1 MKKECEIVQDL
12 IFGYC
17 DGTLNPASKE
27 LVEKHLVKCEECK
40 KVYEEIK
47 KDKKI
52 DDDDKI
58 EIDYL
63 KRVNKKLKRKKIM
76 IVISSICIVLLVV
89 LHIIAFISYYHDQ
102 TTMEI
107 FMKENIS
114 EEEIENIRNQ
124 IKNQAEDVKIKY
136 VSPEEQLEKM
146 KQRFKENQDLLAGY
160 EGENNIF
167 PPEFIIKTKSVQD
180 REKIEKSLV
189 NVEGIQKIQSSS
201 INNPYLALASDFMTW
216 YIDIRGPVSN
226 GE

>member
-17 DGTLNPASKE
+17 DGTLNSASKE

-40 KVYEEIK
+40 RVYEEIK
-47 KDKKI
+47 KDKKM

-63 KRVNKKLKRKKIM
+63 KRVNKKLKRKKIL

-89 LHIIAFISYYHDQ
+89 LHIVAFICYYHDH
-102 TTMEI
+102 TTIEI
-107 FMKENIS
+107 FMNKEIL

-124 IKNQAEDVKIKY
+124 IEKQSEDVEITY

-146 KQRFKENQDLLAGY
+146 KQRFKDNQELLVGY

-167 PPEFIIKTKSVQD
+167 SPSFIIKTKTIQD
-180 REKIEKSLV
+180 MEKIEESLET
-189 NVEGIQKIQSSS
+189 VEGIKKISSTS
-201 INNPYLALASDFMTW
+201 
-216 YIDIRGPVSN
+216 SN
-226 GE
+226 LYESLIMNVFTILYN

>member
-47 KDKKI
+47 KDKKM

-63 KRVNKKLKRKKIM
+63 KRVNKKLKRKKFL
-76 IVISSICIVLLVV
+76 IVIFSICIVLLVV
-89 LHIIAFISYYHDQ
+89 LHIIAFICYYHDH
-102 TTMEI
+102 TTIEI
-107 FMKENIS
+107 FMNKDIS
-114 EEEIENIRNQ
+114 EEQMTNIQNQ
-124 IKNQAEDVKIKY
+124 IKNQTENVEITY

-146 KQRFKENQDLLAGY
+146 KERFEDNQDLLAGY
-160 EGENNIF
+160 EGKNNIF
-167 PPEFIIKTKSVQD
+167 SPSFIIKTKTIQD
-180 REKIEKSLV
+180 MEKIEESLET
-189 NVEGIQKIQSSS
+189 VEGIKKISSTS
-201 INNPYLALASDFMTW
+201 
-216 YIDIRGPVSN
+216 SN
-226 GE
+226 LYESLIMNIFTVLYN

>member
-17 DGTLNPASKE
+17 DGTLNLASKE

-47 KDKKI
+47 KDKKM

-63 KRVNKKLKRKKIM
+63 KRVNKKLKIKKFL
-76 IVISSICIVLLVV
+76 IVIFSICIVLLVV
-89 LHIIAFISYYHDQ
+89 LHIVAFICYYHDH
-102 TTMEI
+102 TTIEI
-107 FMKENIS
+107 FMSKDIS
-114 EEEIENIRNQ
+114 EEQMTNIQNQ
-124 IKNQAEDVKIKY
+124 IKNQTENVEITY

-146 KQRFKENQDLLAGY
+146 KQRFKDNQDLLAGY

-167 PPEFIIKTKSVQD
+167 PAEFIIKTKTIQD
-180 REKIEKSLV
+180 MEKIEEGLA
-189 NVEGIQKIQSSS
+189 NIEGIEKIISSS
-201 INNPYLALASDFMTW
+201 ISNPYMALVNDFMIW
-216 YIDIRGPVSN
+216 YTN
-226 GE
+226 LH

>member
-17 DGTLNPASKE
+17 DGILNPASKE

-52 DDDDKI
+52 DDADDKI

-63 KRVNKKLKRKKIM
+63 KRVNKKLKRKKII
-76 IVISSICIVLLVV
+76 IVISSIFIILLVI

-102 TTMEI
+102 TTIEI
-107 FMKENIS
+107 FMNKDIS
-114 EEEIENIRNQ
+114 EEQMANIQNQ
-124 IKNQAEDVKIKY
+124 IKNQAEDVEITY
-136 VSPEEQLEKM
+136 VSPEEKLEEM
-146 KQRFKENQDLLAGY
+146 KQRFKDNQDLLVGY

-167 PPEFIIKTKSVQD
+167 PAEFIIKTKTIQD
-180 REKIEKSLV
+180 MEKIEEGLA
-189 NVEGIQKIQSSS
+189 NIEGIEKIISSS
-201 INNPYLALASDFMTW
+201 ISNPYMALVNDFMIW
-216 YIDIRGPVSN
+216 YTN
-226 GE
+226 LH

>member
-12 IFGYC
+12 TFGYC

-47 KDKKI
+47 KDKKM
-52 DDDDKI
+52 DDDKI

-63 KRVNKKLKRKKIM
+63 KRVNKKLKRKKII
-76 IVISSICIVLLVV
+76 IVISSVFIILLVI

-107 FMKENIS
+107 FMNKDIS
-114 EEEIENIRNQ
+114 EEQMTNIQNQ
-124 IKNQAEDVKIKY
+124 IKNQAEDVEITY
-136 VSPEEQLEKM
+136 VSPEEKLEEM

-167 PPEFIIKTKSVQD
+167 PAEFIIKTKSVQD
-180 REKIEKSLV
+180 IEKIEKSLV

-201 INNPYLALASDFMTW
+201 INNPYISLASDFMIW
-216 YIDIRGPVSN
+216 YTN
-226 GE
+226 LH

>member
-17 DGTLNPASKE
+17 DGTLNLTSKE

-47 KDKKI
+47 KDKKM

-63 KRVNKKLKRKKIM
+63 KRVNKKLKRKKFL
-76 IVISSICIVLLVV
+76 IVIFSICIVLLVV
-89 LHIIAFISYYHDQ
+89 LHIVAFICYYHDH
-102 TTMEI
+102 TTIEI
-107 FMKENIS
+107 FMNKEIS

-124 IKNQAEDVKIKY
+124 IEKQSEDVEITY

-146 KQRFKENQDLLAGY
+146 KERFKENQDLLAGY
-160 EGENNIF
+160 NAENNIF
-167 PPEFIIKTKSVQD
+167 TPSFIIKTKTIQD
-180 REKIEKSLV
+180 MEKIEESLET
-189 NVEGIQKIQSSS
+189 VEGIKKISSTS
-201 INNPYLALASDFMTW
+201 
-216 YIDIRGPVSN
+216 SN
-226 GE
+226 LYESLIMNIFTILYN

>member
-63 KRVNKKLKRKKIM
+63 KRVNKKLKRKKFL
-76 IVISSICIVLLVV
+76 IVIFSICIVLLVV
-89 LHIIAFISYYHDQ
+89 LHIIAFICYYHDH
-102 TTMEI
+102 TTIEI
-107 FMKENIS
+107 FMNKDISKEQMTNIQ
-114 EEEIENIRNQ
+114 NQ
-124 IKNQAEDVKIKY
+124 IKNQTENVEITY

-146 KQRFKENQDLLAGY
+146 KERFEDNQDLLAGH

-167 PPEFIIKTKSVQD
+167 SPSFIIKTKTIQD
-180 REKIEKSLV
+180 MEKIEESLET
-189 NVEGIQKIQSSS
+189 VEGIKKISSTS
-201 INNPYLALASDFMTW
+201 
-216 YIDIRGPVSN
+216 SN
-226 GE
+226 LYESLIMNIFTVLYN

>member
-27 LVEKHLVKCEECK
+27 MVEKHLVKCEECK

-52 DDDDKI
+52 EDDDKI

-63 KRVNKKLKRKKIM
+63 KRVNKKLKRKKIL

-89 LHIIAFISYYHDQ
+89 LHIVAFVCYYHDQ
-102 TTMEI
+102 TTIEI
-107 FMKENIS
+107 FMNKDIS
-114 EEEIENIRNQ
+114 EEQMTNIQNQ
-124 IKNQAEDVKIKY
+124 IKNQTEDVEITY

-146 KQRFKENQDLLAGY
+146 KQRFKDNQELLVGY

-167 PPEFIIKTKSVQD
+167 SPSFIIKTKTIQD
-180 REKIEKSLV
+180 MEKIEESLET
-189 NVEGIQKIQSSS
+189 VEGIKKISSTS
-201 INNPYLALASDFMTW
+201 
-216 YIDIRGPVSN
+216 SN
-226 GE
+226 LYESLIMNIFTILYN

>member
-12 IFGYC
+12 TFGYC

-47 KDKKI
+47 KDKKM

-63 KRVNKKLKRKKIM
+63 KRINKKLKRKKIM

-89 LHIIAFISYYHDQ
+89 LHIVAFICYYHDH
-102 TTMEI
+102 TTIEI
-107 FMKENIS
+107 FMNKKIS
-114 EEEIENIRNQ
+114 EEQMTNIQNQ
-124 IKNQAEDVKIKY
+124 IKNQIENVEITY

-146 KQRFKENQDLLAGY
+146 KERFKENQDLLAGY
-160 EGENNIF
+160 NAENNIF
-167 PPEFIIKTKSVQD
+167 TPSFIIKTKTIQD
-180 REKIEKSLV
+180 MEKIEKSLED
-189 NVEGIQKIQSSS
+189 VEGIKLISSTS
-201 INNPYLALASDFMTW
+201 
-216 YIDIRGPVSN
+216 SN
-226 GE
+226 LYESLIMNIFTVLYN

>member
-12 IFGYC
+12 TFGYC

-47 KDKKI
+47 KDKKM

-63 KRVNKKLKRKKIM
+63 KRINKKLKRKKIM

-89 LHIIAFISYYHDQ
+89 LHIVAFICYYHDH
-102 TTMEI
+102 TTIEI
-107 FMKENIS
+107 FMNKKIS
-114 EEEIENIRNQ
+114 EEQMTNIQNQ
-124 IKNQAEDVKIKY
+124 IKNQIENVEITY

-146 KQRFKENQDLLAGY
+146 KERFKENQDLLAGY
-160 EGENNIF
+160 NAENNIF
-167 PPEFIIKTKSVQD
+167 TPSFIIKTKTIQD
-180 REKIEKSLV
+180 MEKIEESLET
-189 NVEGIQKIQSSS
+189 VEGIKKISSTS
-201 INNPYLALASDFMTW
+201 
-216 YIDIRGPVSN
+216 SN
-226 GE
+226 LYESLIMNIFTVLYN

>member
-17 DGTLNPASKE
+17 DGTLNLASKE

-40 KVYEEIK
+40 RVYEEIK
-47 KDKKI
+47 KDKKM
-52 DDDDKI
+52 DDDKI

-89 LHIIAFISYYHDQ
+89 LHIIAFICYYHDH
-102 TTMEI
+102 TTIEI
-107 FMKENIS
+107 FMNKEIS

-124 IKNQAEDVKIKY
+124 IEKQSEDVEITY

-146 KQRFKENQDLLAGY
+146 KERFKENQDLLAGY
-160 EGENNIF
+160 NAENNIF
-167 PPEFIIKTKSVQD
+167 TPSFIIKTKTIQD
-180 REKIEKSLV
+180 MEKIEESLET
-189 NVEGIQKIQSSS
+189 VEGIKKISSTS
-201 INNPYLALASDFMTW
+201 
-216 YIDIRGPVSN
+216 SN
-226 GE
+226 LYESLIMNIFTVLYN

>member
-17 DGTLNPASKE
+17 DGTLNSASKE

-47 KDKKI
+47 KDKKM

-89 LHIIAFISYYHDQ
+89 LHIIAFICYYHDH
-102 TTMEI
+102 TTIEI
-107 FMKENIS
+107 FMNKDIS
-114 EEEIENIRNQ
+114 EEQMTNIQNQ
-124 IKNQAEDVKIKY
+124 IKNQTENVEITY

-146 KQRFKENQDLLAGY
+146 KERFKENQDLLAGY
-160 EGENNIF
+160 NAENNIF
-167 PPEFIIKTKSVQD
+167 MPSFIIKTKTIQD
-180 REKIEKSLV
+180 MEKIEESLET
-189 NVEGIQKIQSSS
+189 VEGIKKISSTS
-201 INNPYLALASDFMTW
+201 
-216 YIDIRGPVSN
+216 SN
-226 GE
+226 LYESLIMNIFTILYN

>member
-17 DGTLNPASKE
+17 DGTLNLASKE

-47 KDKKI
+47 KDKKM

-63 KRVNKKLKRKKIM
+63 KRVNKKLKRKKII
-76 IVISSICIVLLVV
+76 IVISSIFIILLVI
-89 LHIIAFISYYHDQ
+89 LHVIAFISYYHDH
-102 TTMEI
+102 TTIEI
-107 FMKENIS
+107 FMSKDIS
-114 EEEIENIRNQ
+114 EEQMTNIQNQ
-124 IKNQAEDVKIKY
+124 IKNQTENVEITY

-146 KQRFKENQDLLAGY
+146 KQRFKDNQDLLAGY

-167 PPEFIIKTKSVQD
+167 TPSFVIKTKTIQD
-180 REKIEKSLV
+180 MEKIK
-189 NVEGIQKIQSSS
+189 
-201 INNPYLALASDFMTW
+201 
-216 YIDIRGPVSN
+216 YIDIKK
-226 GE
+226 

>member
-40 KVYEEIK
+40 KAYEEIK
-47 KDKKI
+47 KDKQV
-52 DDDDKI
+52 DYNDKI

-76 IVISSICIVLLVV
+76 IAIFSVLIILLVI

-124 IKNQAEDVKIKY
+124 IENQFKDAEITY
-136 VSPEEQLEKM
+136 ISPEEKLEEM
-146 KQRFKENQDLLAGY
+146 KEKFKENAYLLDGY

-167 PPEFIIKTKSVQD
+167 PAEFIIKTKSVQD
-180 REKIEKSLV
+180 IEKIEESLV
-189 NVEGIQKIQSSS
+189 NIEEIQKIQSGSS
-201 INNPYLALASDFMTW
+201 NNPYMALLSDCMEW
-216 YIDIRGPVSN
+216 YIDMRGPVSN
-226 GE
+226 GK

>member
-17 DGTLNPASKE
+17 DGILNPASKE

-47 KDKKI
+47 KEKKL

-76 IVISSICIVLLVV
+76 IVIFSICIVLLVV
-89 LHIIAFISYYHDQ
+89 LHIFAFICYYHDH
-102 TTMEI
+102 TTIEI
-107 FMKENIS
+107 FMNKDIS
-114 EEEIENIRNQ
+114 EDQMTNIQNQIENQ
-124 IKNQAEDVKIKY
+124 SEDVEITY

-146 KQRFKENQDLLAGY
+146 KQKFKDNQDLLAGY
-160 EGENNIF
+160 NAENNIF
-167 PPEFIIKTKSVQD
+167 MPSFIIKTKTIQD
-180 REKIEKSLV
+180 MEKIEESLET
-189 NVEGIQKIQSSS
+189 VEGIKKISS
-201 INNPYLALASDFMTW
+201 TT
-216 YIDIRGPVSN
+216 SN
-226 GE
+226 LYESLIMNIFTVLYN

>member
-47 KDKKI
+47 KDKKM

-63 KRVNKKLKRKKIM
+63 KRVNKKLKRKKFL
-76 IVISSICIVLLVV
+76 IVIFSICIVLLVV
-89 LHIIAFISYYHDQ
+89 LHIVAFICYYHDH
-102 TTMEI
+102 TTIEI
-107 FMKENIS
+107 SMNKDIS
-114 EEEIENIRNQ
+114 EEQMTNIQNQ
-124 IKNQAEDVKIKY
+124 IKNQTENVEITY

-146 KQRFKENQDLLAGY
+146 KERFKENQDLLAGY
-160 EGENNIF
+160 NAENNIF
-167 PPEFIIKTKSVQD
+167 MPSFIIKTKTIQD
-180 REKIEKSLV
+180 MEKIEESLET
-189 NVEGIQKIQSSS
+189 VEGIKKISSTS
-201 INNPYLALASDFMTW
+201 
-216 YIDIRGPVSN
+216 SN
-226 GE
+226 LYESLIMNIFTILYN

>member
-17 DGTLNPASKE
+17 DGTLNLASKE

-47 KDKKI
+47 KDKKM

-63 KRVNKKLKRKKIM
+63 KRVNKKLKRKKFL
-76 IVISSICIVLLVV
+76 IVIFSICIVLLVV
-89 LHIIAFISYYHDQ
+89 LHIIAFICYYHDH
-102 TTMEI
+102 TTIEI
-107 FMKENIS
+107 FMNKDIS
-114 EEEIENIRNQ
+114 EEQMTNIQNQ
-124 IKNQAEDVKIKY
+124 IKNQTENVEITY

-146 KQRFKENQDLLAGY
+146 KERFEDNQDLLAAY

-167 PPEFIIKTKSVQD
+167 SPSFIIKTKTIQD
-180 REKIEKSLV
+180 MEKIEESLET
-189 NVEGIQKIQSSS
+189 VEGIKKISSTS
-201 INNPYLALASDFMTW
+201 
-216 YIDIRGPVSN
+216 SN
-226 GE
+226 LYESLIMNIFTVLYN

>member
-17 DGTLNPASKE
+17 DGTLNSASKE

-47 KDKKI
+47 KDKKM

-89 LHIIAFISYYHDQ
+89 LHIIAFICYYHDH
-102 TTMEI
+102 TTIEI
-107 FMKENIS
+107 FMNKDIS
-114 EEEIENIRNQ
+114 EEGIENIRNQ
-124 IKNQAEDVKIKY
+124 IENQSEDVQITY
-136 VSPEEQLEKM
+136 VSPEENLEKM
-146 KQRFKENQDLLAGY
+146 KERFKENQDLLARY
-160 EGENNIF
+160 NAENNIF
-167 PPEFIIKTKSVQD
+167 TPSFIIKTKTIQD
-180 REKIEKSLV
+180 MEKIEKSLED
-189 NVEGIQKIQSSS
+189 VEGIKLISSTS
-201 INNPYLALASDFMTW
+201 
-216 YIDIRGPVSN
+216 SN
-226 GE
+226 LYESLIMNIFTVLYN

>member
-63 KRVNKKLKRKKIM
+63 KRVNKKLKRKKFL
-76 IVISSICIVLLVV
+76 IVIFSICIVLLVV
-89 LHIIAFISYYHDQ
+89 LHIVAFICYYHDH
-102 TTMEI
+102 TTIEI
-107 FMKENIS
+107 FMNKDIS
-114 EEEIENIRNQ
+114 EEQMTNIQNQ
-124 IKNQAEDVKIKY
+124 IKNQTENIEITY
-136 VSPEEQLEKM
+136 VSPEEQLEKI
-146 KQRFKENQDLLAGY
+146 KERFKENQDLLAGY
-160 EGENNIF
+160 NAENNIF
-167 PPEFIIKTKSVQD
+167 TPSFIIKTKTIQD
-180 REKIEKSLV
+180 MEKIEESLET
-189 NVEGIQKIQSSS
+189 VEGIKKISS
-201 INNPYLALASDFMTW
+201 TT
-216 YIDIRGPVSN
+216 SN
-226 GE
+226 LYESLIMNIFTVLYNGH

>member
-17 DGTLNPASKE
+17 DGTLNSASKE

-40 KVYEEIK
+40 RVYEEIK
-47 KDKKI
+47 KDKKM
-52 DDDDKI
+52 DDDKI

-89 LHIIAFISYYHDQ
+89 LHIIAFICYYHDH
-102 TTMEI
+102 TTIEI
-107 FMKENIS
+107 FMNKEIS

-124 IKNQAEDVKIKY
+124 IEKQSEDVEITY

-146 KQRFKENQDLLAGY
+146 KERFKENQDLLAGY
-160 EGENNIF
+160 NAENNIF
-167 PPEFIIKTKSVQD
+167 TPSFIIKTKTIQD
-180 REKIEKSLV
+180 MEKIEESLET
-189 NVEGIQKIQSSS
+189 VEGIKKISSTS
-201 INNPYLALASDFMTW
+201 
-216 YIDIRGPVSN
+216 SN
-226 GE
+226 LYESLIMNVFTILYN

>member
-17 DGTLNPASKE
+17 DGTLNLASKE

-40 KVYEEIK
+40 KAYEEIK
-47 KDKKI
+47 KDKKM
-52 DDDDKI
+52 DDDKI

-89 LHIIAFISYYHDQ
+89 LHIIAFICYYHDH
-102 TTMEI
+102 TTIEI
-107 FMKENIS
+107 FMNKEIS

-124 IKNQAEDVKIKY
+124 IEKQSEDVEITY

-146 KQRFKENQDLLAGY
+146 KERFKENQDLLAGY
-160 EGENNIF
+160 NAENNIF
-167 PPEFIIKTKSVQD
+167 TPSFIIKTKTIQD
-180 REKIEKSLV
+180 MEKIEESLET
-189 NVEGIQKIQSSS
+189 VEGIKKISSTS
-201 INNPYLALASDFMTW
+201 
-216 YIDIRGPVSN
+216 SN
-226 GE
+226 LYESLIMNIFTVLYN

>member
-52 DDDDKI
+52 DDADDKI

-63 KRVNKKLKRKKIM
+63 KRVNKKLKRKKFL
-76 IVISSICIVLLVV
+76 IVIFSICIVLLVV
-89 LHIIAFISYYHDQ
+89 LHIVAFICYYHDH
-102 TTMEI
+102 TTIEI
-107 FMKENIS
+107 FMNKDIS
-114 EEEIENIRNQ
+114 EEQMTNIQNQ
-124 IKNQAEDVKIKY
+124 IKNQTENVEITY
-136 VSPEEQLEKM
+136 VSPEEKLEEM
-146 KQRFKENQDLLAGY
+146 KQRFKDNQDLLAGY

-167 PPEFIIKTKSVQD
+167 PAEFIIKTKSVQD
-180 REKIEKSLV
+180 IEKIEKSLV

-201 INNPYLALASDFMTW
+201 INNPYIALASDFMIW
-216 YIDIRGPVSN
+216 YTN
-226 GE
+226 LH

>member
-17 DGTLNPASKE
+17 DGTLNLASKE

-47 KDKKI
+47 KDKKM

-63 KRVNKKLKRKKIM
+63 KRVNKKLKRKKII
-76 IVISSICIVLLVV
+76 IVISSVFIILLVI

-107 FMKENIS
+107 FMNKDIS
-114 EEEIENIRNQ
+114 EEQMTNIQNQ
-124 IKNQAEDVKIKY
+124 IKNQAEDVEITY
-136 VSPEEQLEKM
+136 VSPEEKLEEM
-146 KQRFKENQDLLAGY
+146 KQRFKDNQDLLAGY

-167 PPEFIIKTKSVQD
+167 PAEFIIKTKSVQD
-180 REKIEKSLV
+180 IEKIEKSLV

-201 INNPYLALASDFMTW
+201 INNPYIALASDFMIW
-216 YIDIRGPVSN
+216 YTN
-226 GE
+226 LH

>member
-40 KVYEEIK
+40 RVYEEIK
-47 KDKKI
+47 KDKKM
-52 DDDDKI
+52 DDDKI

-89 LHIIAFISYYHDQ
+89 LHIIAFICYYHDH
-102 TTMEI
+102 TTIEI
-107 FMKENIS
+107 FMNKEIS

-124 IKNQAEDVKIKY
+124 IEKQSEDVEITY

-146 KQRFKENQDLLAGY
+146 KERFKENQDLLAGY
-160 EGENNIF
+160 NAENNIF
-167 PPEFIIKTKSVQD
+167 TPSFIIKTKTIQD
-180 REKIEKSLV
+180 MEKIEESLET
-189 NVEGIQKIQSSS
+189 VEGIKKISSTS
-201 INNPYLALASDFMTW
+201 
-216 YIDIRGPVSN
+216 SN
-226 GE
+226 LYESLIMNIFTVLYN

>member
-17 DGTLNPASKE
+17 DGILNPASKE

-52 DDDDKI
+52 DDADDKI

-63 KRVNKKLKRKKIM
+63 KRVNKKLKRKKII
-76 IVISSICIVLLVV
+76 IVISSVFIILLVI

-107 FMKENIS
+107 FMNKDIS
-114 EEEIENIRNQ
+114 EEQMTNIQNQ
-124 IKNQAEDVKIKY
+124 IKNQAEDVEITY
-136 VSPEEQLEKM
+136 VSPEEKLEEM
-146 KQRFKENQDLLAGY
+146 KQRFKDNQDLLAGY

-167 PPEFIIKTKSVQD
+167 PAEFIIKTKSVQD
-180 REKIEKSLV
+180 IEKIEKSLV

-201 INNPYLALASDFMTW
+201 INNPYIALASDFMIW
-216 YIDIRGPVSN
+216 YTN
-226 GE
+226 LH